1 MMMSQIR
8 SQASAA
14 RRRAGG
20 DKGFTLV
27 ELMVVVLVIAILLAI
42 AIPTFLGARERSQD
56 RAAQS
61 NLRNALTAAKVV
73 FSNDGDY
80 QEAAHDD
87 LDEIE
92 PRLQYVAHNAVSTAE
107 KTISVDTPVG
117 KWATIAGSNG
127 LCFDNATGVTNGT
140 AVGSTTC
147 TAGTQT
153 WLQSFCFTMSSTTT
167 VLQPAYTAQAPC
179 EASYALWSAAVWSES
194 ETCFYIYDD
203 AEAEGASGGTGYGS
217 NSDAV
222 TCQAFYARHRATSD
236 DW

>member
-20 DKGFTLV
+20 DGGFTLV

-80 QEAAHDD
+80 ENAAHDD

-92 PRLQYVAHNAVSTAE
+92 PRLQYVANSAVSTAE
-107 KTISVDTPVG
+107 KTISVDAPVG
-117 KWATIAGSNG
+117 DWDSVAGTNG
-127 LCFDNATGVTNGT
+127 KCFNDATGISPGT
-140 AVGSTTC
+140 AVASGTC
-147 TAGTQT
+147 ATGET
-153 WLQSFCFTMSSTTT
+153 WIKSFCFTMSSTTT
-167 VLQPAYTAQAPC
+167 ILQPAYTGQAPC

-203 AEAEGASGGTGYGS
+203 AEAEGATGGTGYGS
-217 NSDAV
+217 NSDAG
-222 TCQAFYARHRATSD
+222 TCTAFYARHRATKP